1 MVCIGSAFI
10 AIAYTA
16 LFWMRPSM
24 PSWAELLIQLY
35 YVLQALISL
44 IQIILLV
51 TQKPGTRLAVTPRL
65 GNVPSALKTLAILA
79 YVAGITL
86 LLDRGF
92 ALAPDEITA
101 QVNLFGVGVLEGI
114 ARLGG
119 PALKR
124 SSRKGEVP

>member
-16 LFWMRPSM
+16 LFWMRPST
-24 PSWAELLIQLY
+24 PSWSELLMQLY

-51 TQKPGTRLAVTPRL
+51 TQKPGTRLAVMPRL
-65 GNVPSALKTLAILA
+65 GNVPSALKALVILA

-92 ALAPDEITA
+92 ALAPDEVTA